1 MTIDES
7 IITGAPAAEAV
18 ADDVSPPENDANG
31 AAANGKNKENQGEKE
46 QVPIEELYDL
56 SKPIKR
62 VSFFMQGCILDI
74 IIYLYVHFVY
84 YVLTLIN
91 IFSDWAPLQGWTKRR
106 NCLSWQRD
114 RHPSR
119 RPQSHSD

>member
-31 AAANGKNKENQGEKE
+31 AAAGKNKENQGEKE

-62 VSFFMQGCILDI
+62 VRFF
-74 IIYLYVHFVY
+74 
-84 YVLTLIN
+84 
-91 IFSDWAPLQGWTKRR
+91 
-106 NCLSWQRD
+106 
-114 RHPSR
+114 
-119 RPQSHSD
+119 

>member
-1 MTIDES
+1 MTIDEN

-18 ADDVSPPENDANG
+18 ADDVSPAENDANG

-62 VSFFMQGCILDI
+62 VRFFLCNIAFQISLFICSFCIIML
-74 IIYLYVHFVY
+74 
-84 YVLTLIN
+84 
-91 IFSDWAPLQGWTKRR
+91 
-106 NCLSWQRD
+106 
-114 RHPSR
+114 
-119 RPQSHSD
+119 

>member
-56 SKPIKR
+56 SKSIKR

-74 IIYLYVHFVY
+74 DILFICSFRILCSNPH
-84 YVLTLIN
+84 
-91 IFSDWAPLQGWTKRR
+91 
-106 NCLSWQRD
+106 
-114 RHPSR
+114 
-119 RPQSHSD
+119 

>member
-1 MTIDES
+1 MTIDEN

-18 ADDVSPPENDANG
+18 ADDVSPAENDANG

-62 VSFFMQGCILDI
+62 VRFFMQYCISDI
-74 IIYLYVHFVY
+74 IIYMFILYY
-84 YVLTLIN
+84 YALTLSTP
-91 IFSDWAPLQGWTKRR
+91 F
-106 NCLSWQRD
+106 
-114 RHPSR
+114 
-119 RPQSHSD
+119 